1 MAKSSSRLSKTAKPK
16 SIICPY
22 CQGKGV
28 IKYGK
33 RAKKLEKVQILYCKN
48 CEKKFTIGTAKFKT
62 FPLRVILAVL
72 SLYNEFYTK
81 EQIADFVKKKYRLK
95 ISGQNI
101 ANWLK
106 DYGEYLPFLRMR
118 EFAAKKYSR
127 REAIVRSRMF
137 HGQIYD
143 FGFHRAKMDCIL
155 EEEYRHYKFR
165 PLREYLELVL
175 AECPHQVFKD
185 NPFRASEYKDIFNLD
200 GVRVTRRENR
210 AVDIA
215 RLVLEAVENNKER
228 HQFLQNFMLAN
239 DSVTVGVEV
248 PILLTPEDIFHYQK
262 MLGFKVPLE
271 LKESEA
277 LTGHIDLVQ
286 IRNGAVHLLDFKP
299 SARKEKPIAQLTL
312 YALALSRLTSL
323 RLYHFKCGWFDGED
337 YFEFYPLHVVY
348 KKNKGRAAKSKLVG
362 RSE

>member
-1 MAKSSSRLSKTAKPK
+1 MAKSSSELSKKPSPK
-16 SIICPY
+16 LIICPY
-22 CQGKGV
+22 CQGKKVVKKG
-28 IKYGK
+28 I
-33 RAKKLEKVQILYCKN
+33 RNKKLEKVQIFYCQH
-48 CEKKFTIGTAKFKT
+48 CQKKFTTGTAKYKT
-62 FPLRVILAVL
+62 YPLQVILATL

-81 EQIADFVKKKYRLK
+81 DQIVDFIGKKYRLK
-95 ISGQNI
+95 LSGQNI

-106 DYGEYLPFLRMR
+106 DYREYLPFLRMR
-118 EFAAKKYSR
+118 EFATGKYSR

-155 EEEYRHYKFR
+155 EEEYRHYKFL

-185 NPFRASEYKDIFNLD
+185 NSFRASEYKDIFNLD
-200 GVRVTRRENR
+200 GARITRRENR
-210 AVDIA
+210 AVEMA

-248 PILLTPEDIFHYQK
+248 PILMTPEDIFHYQK

-271 LKESEA
+271 LKEGEA
-277 LTGHIDLVQ
+277 LTGHIDIVQ

-299 SARKEKPIAQLTL
+299 SARKAKPVAQLTL
-312 YALALSRLTSL
+312 YALALARLTSL
-323 RLYHFKCGWFDGED
+323 RLYHFKCAWFDGED
-337 YFEFYPLHVVY
+337 YFEFFPLHIVY
-348 KKNKGRAAKSKLVG
+348 KKVKTSVKKIC
-362 RSE
+362 